1 LVRRDRGHVPHRR
14 GTHIAQAAINQATA
28 LLRIDHMHVTCS
40 PLKDKGEGDGDGAVL
55 VMEEGYR
62 D

>member
-1 LVRRDRGHVPHRR
+1 MFRIGVEPTSPKPPSTRRPHSCASI
-14 GTHIAQAAINQATA
+14 TC
-28 LLRIDHMHVTCS
+28 MVTCS
-40 PLKDKGEGDGDGAVL
+40 PLKGKGEGDGDGAVL